1 MNVLLM
7 QDRPFM
13 PAAMQLFLKEKGFD
27 LVVSDTTIQAGEMVN
42 KVRPCVIIADITSG
56 VCFDVISK
64 AKSQNIPVMVLSVNG
79 KEDELQAAFD
89 FGADDYM
96 CLPLTLQELALRVM
110 LLSKSKKPALA

>member
-13 PAAMQLFLKEKGFD
+13 PAAMQLFLKEKGFN
-27 LVVSDTTIQAGEMVN
+27 LVVSDTLSLVGQKVN
-42 KVRPCVIIADITSG
+42 EVNPCVIIADITSG
-56 VCFDVISK
+56 VCFDVIAR
-64 AKSQNIPVMVLSVNG
+64 AKSENIPVIVLSISGN
-79 KEDELQAAFD
+79 EDDLQTAFE

-110 LLSKSKKPALA
+110 LLSRSKKPALA